1 MPSPPVLALYQL
13 PDGLR
18 WRASEER
25 TPVEKPR
32 KIFFEAPDLIEDR
45 S

>member
-1 MPSPPVLALYQL
+1 M

-25 TPVEKPR
+25 TPVEKRR
-32 KIFFEAPDLIEDR
+32 KIFFGAPGQD
-45 S
+45 